1 MMTLAE
7 GKHIV
12 IVDDDNMLREEI
24 KDAFEAEGFTVAAF
38 SDAFPFR
45 RHINHRGLPHLAV
58 IDLNLP
64 SIHGFQLSNELKS
77 LGDVPIVFVSNEDA
91 SHTVIEGIERYADD
105 YVRKPFEV
113 RELVV
118 RVQRIL
124 SRIPDFN
131 YANAPIMK
139 IDDWLSID
147 FARSCVLLEDER
159 EHWLTPTEVNLLY
172 ILVNNEGQIVPSDL
186 LLARVWRSDEVF
198 EDTLR
203 VHIHRLRRKIEPDHR
218 HPRYIQTVRGT
229 GYCFVAPV
237 ADTNTDPLDTLS

>member
-1 MMTLAE
+1 MSLAE
-7 GKHIV
+7 RKHIV
-12 IVDDDNMLREEI
+12 VVDDDDLLRERI
-24 KDAFEAEGFTVAAF
+24 QGAFEAEGYSVAAF
-38 SDAFPFR
+38 GDAFPFR
-45 RHINHRGLPHLAV
+45 RHITDHGLPHLAV

-64 SIHGFQLSNELKS
+64 SIHGFQLSDELKT

-131 YANAPIMK
+131 YAQAPIVK
-139 IDDWLSID
+139 IDEWLSID
-147 FARSCVLLEDER
+147 FVRSCVLIENTH
-159 EHWLTPTEVNLLY
+159 EHWLTPTEANLLY
-172 ILVNNEGQIVPSDL
+172 ILVNNEGQVVPSDL
-186 LLARVWRSDEVF
+186 LLARIWRSEEIY

-218 HPRYIQTVRGT
+218 RPHYIQTIRGT
-229 GYCFVAPV
+229 GYCFIAPITD
-237 ADTNTDPLDTLS
+237 ADLDTLKTLT